1 MVAVLSGLRA
11 EGLPLAKLARAA
23 GMAAASGSSS
33 SRRSRRGSAAGAV
46 QLRMRGADLQQPA
59 LAPASVL
66 TENSASWR
74 VRSGQASVSGP
85 HDSCTGA
92 TACNSL
98 SVCYAH
104 YKCSVVSAVR
114 GRFAAAVWHSCT
126 DLRKVL
132 HLQLCCRQKCA

>member
-33 SRRSRRGSAAGAV
+33 SRRSRRGSAACAV

-98 SVCYAH
+98 SVLLRLLQMQRRVCGSGPF
-104 YKCSVVSAVR
+104 CSCRVAFVYRPTQGASP
-114 GRFAAAVWHSCT
+114 AA
-126 DLRKVL
+126 
-132 HLQLCCRQKCA
+132 